1 METQA
6 QQLANLK
13 ELLNQH
19 PELLDDFDFRRE
31 ARKTFYGFCLIYLP
45 HYFELEPAEF
55 HPELIFSLEDFTIK
69 FLEIVGYRGSAKST
83 YGSLA
88 FVLYASLERPDLYPF
103 IIPCADTG
111 TQAALNIAN
120 IKYELD
126 NNELLKQDYGGIK
139 ERHLKEANPDPSLES
154 DEEWQ
159 AKNMLLSNG
168 VRILAR
174 SRGQKVRGFRHR
186 QHRPKLIIIDDA
198 EDLEWVRT
206 KENRDKT
213 ERWFRGEIIPALDE
227 TSGRCVVIGNWLH
240 ADALMAR
247 IKRDKLFKLLE
258 YPLLKDGRITWLGK
272 YPNQEAI
279 EEQKLKVGPNAFMR
293 EYLLKVV
300 AEEGAPVKEEWIH
313 YYDVPPANIDQGLHA
328 TGVDLAISKKAT
340 ADYTA
345 MVGATS
351 LTINGRP
358 AIFVA
363 PNPVNARLS
372 FHETIETAKGIIAVR
387 PFSLL
392 FVESVQYQQAAIEEM
407 EAAMLPVMAMRPT
420 QDKRARLLTITP
432 YLQSGIIRFPRTGCE
447 DLLIQLLGFGVEEH
461 DDLVDAFVY
470 AILGLVQQGLEV
482 QKVTDLFSAGD
493 AEDVP
498 RAGYRTR

>member
-1 METQA
+1 M
-6 QQLANLK
+6 
-13 ELLNQH
+13 
-19 PELLDDFDFRRE
+19 DDFEYRRE
-31 ARKTFYGFCLIYLP
+31 ARKTFYGFCLTYLP

-55 HPELIFSLEDFTIK
+55 HPELIATLDDFNEK

-83 YGSLA
+83 LGSLA
-88 FVLYASLERPDLYPF
+88 LILYAALEHPELYPF

-126 NNELLKQDYGGIK
+126 NNALLKQDYGHIAQRK
-139 ERHLKEANPDPSLES
+139 LNEPNPDPTLES

-186 QHRPKLIIIDDA
+186 QHRPKLIVIDDA

-213 ERWFRGEIIPALDE
+213 ERWLRGEIIPALDE
-227 TSGRCVVIGNWLH
+227 TAGRLIVIGNWLH

-247 IKRDKLFKLLE
+247 LKKDPTFKLLE
-258 YPLLKDGRITWLGK
+258 YPLIKDGRITWLGK
-272 YPNQEAI
+272 YPNQAAI
-279 EEQKLKVGPNAFMR
+279 DAQKQKVGANAFMR

-300 AEEGAPVKEEWIH
+300 PEDGAVVKEEWLR
-313 YYDVPPANIDQGLHA
+313 YYDTPPANLDQGLYA
-328 TGVDLAISKKAT
+328 TGIDLAISKKAT

-345 MVGATS
+345 MVGGTA
-351 LTINGRP
+351 LTIDGRP
-358 AIFVA
+358 QIYVA
-363 PNPVNARLS
+363 PNPINERLS
-372 FHETIETAKGIIAVR
+372 FHETITTAQGIIATK

-392 FVESVQYQQAAIEEM
+392 SVESVQYQQAAIEEM
-407 EAAMLPVMAMRPT
+407 ERAMLPVQGVKPT
-420 QDKRARLLTITP
+420 QDKRARLLTIVP
-432 YLQSGIIRFPRTGCE
+432 YIQNGTILFPRTGCE
-447 DLLIQLLGFGVEEH
+447 DLIIQLLGFGVEEH

-470 AILGLVQQGLEV
+470 MVMLLVANGLVPA
-482 QKVTDLFSAGD
+482 KVEDLFTVGD
-493 AEDVP
+493 AEQDRP
-498 RAGYRTR
+498 AGGFRTR